1 MGYVHRQQPLMFR
14 DADAID
20 RLKSKVI
27 DEFQNLMY
35 VVSKGYYPEY
45 EHILQEISLIQLLE
59 DGYMDVDDSLFI
71 IQYYLNNEK

>member
-27 DEFQNLMY
+27 DEFQNLMC

-45 EHILQEISLIQLLE
+45 EHILQEISLI
-59 DGYMDVDDSLFI
+59 
-71 IQYYLNNEK
+71 